1 MRDTLIPLLS
11 TRCDKAM
18 VRDAATTRGHLAY
31 LMARHHA
38 YREYPL
44 AVMTDWL
51 EVPIALDQVQ
61 VFFDAAT
68 HAPVGYVTWALLS
81 DDVERRWLN
90 DPSTLLHCSEW
101 NEGDRLWI
109 MDFVA
114 PFGHASDIARHL
126 RRHGFAGHDRAR
138 SVRRDADGNVARICT
153 WGRARART
161 GPDRA
166 DG

>member
-1 MRDTLIPLLS
+1 MRDVLIPLLS
-11 TRCDKAM
+11 TRCNKAS
-18 VRDAATTRGHLAY
+18 VRDNATTRGHIAY
-31 LMARHHA
+31 LMARQPA

-51 EVPIALDQVQ
+51 DVPITLDQVQ

-68 HAPVGYVTWALLS
+68 HAPVGYVTWAFLS
-81 DDVERRWLN
+81 AEVERRWLSE
-90 DPSTLLHCSEW
+90 PSTLLHYSEW

-126 RRHGFAGHDRAR
+126 RRHGFAGHDQAR
-138 SVRRDADGNVARICT
+138 SIRRDADGNVARIST
-153 WGRARART
+153 WGRSKART
-161 GPDRA
+161 GPVRA
-166 DG
+166 DR